1 MMHRY
6 RYAVAI
12 IAALLLFLPDRLS
25 AGRNSDPYI
34 PSILIVEDDSEAD
47 ELERQ
52 GVIIWHRR
60 ADMALAL
67 VPRDLQGLSR
77 LKGRGGN
84 VRGRRAVPALDIART
99 YYEADRIL
107 SGSGLPGPYTG
118 KGVVVGFCDSGFDPN
133 HIAFRGTDGRSRVR
147 RLVYYDEPAGIRKVM
162 DSPDEIA
169 SWTTD
174 NADMFHGTHVANIIA
189 GGYRGNPYSGM
200 APDAEIV
207 AATSKLY
214 DAGIL
219 SACED
224 IVDYARSVGKP
235 AVINLSLG
243 SYNGPHDGSS
253 LFCRYLDLIGEE
265 AIVCIAAGNEADDSH
280 SYIMDFSEESRSW
293 RARLHSRDGSQFSMY
308 GMTDVWSR
316 DSRPVGVRA
325 LVYDLSNGTCVYE
338 SPAVSGP
345 AEGELTLTSDSDHEL
360 ARFIEGEIRVHGY
373 VSDLNGRWV
382 TEVEYDFRSPEPE
395 PSYVTYPRARY
406 ELGLEFFAD
415 PGVHMD
421 VNSDGQYSLL
431 RVWPGY
437 EYPGND
443 MSVSDIATGHNVVCV
458 GMYNNRSSVP
468 VWSGGEREVDAR
480 PLTVNDGSGYG
491 TLTDGRVLPHTVA
504 PGGFIVSASNS
515 YYPAAHPERMP
526 IINAI
531 AEIDGRKY
539 YWDTDAGTSM
549 STPFVAGTLA
559 AWLEADPT
567 LTVGRVLE
575 ILETTNTR
583 DYPDSGNPRHGQGW
597 FRPFDGLLA
606 ALAGTGVS
614 AGAADAASPSVLITG
629 DSAVV
634 MNPSCDMMTVSVYSS
649 AGSEMTR
656 VQVSGPTGR
665 VDLSGLPRGVYVITA
680 VRASGDQVVSK
691 FVR

>member
-12 IAALLLFLPDRLS
+12 FAALFLFPPARLR
-25 AGRNSDPYI
+25 AEVNSDPYI
-34 PSILIVEDDSEAD
+34 PSILIVEDDREAD

-60 ADMALAL
+60 VDMALAI
-67 VPRDLQGLSR
+67 VPRDLPGLSR
-77 LKGRGGN
+77 LKGRGCN
-84 VRGRRAVPALDIART
+84 ARGRRAVPALDIAKT
-99 YYEADRIL
+99 YYGADRIL
-107 SGSGLPGPYTG
+107 SGSALPGPYTG

-133 HIAFRGTDGRSRVR
+133 HIAFRGADGRSRVR

-189 GGYRGNPYSGM
+189 GGYSGNAYSGM

-207 AATSKLY
+207 AATSRLY

-280 SYIMDFSEESRSW
+280 SYIMDFSEEAHSW

-316 DSRPVGVRA
+316 DRRPVGVRV

-345 AEGELTLTSDSDHEL
+345 EEGVLTLSSDADHEL
-360 ARFIEGEIRVHGY
+360 ARYIDGEIRVHGY
-373 VSDLNGRWV
+373 VSSLNGRWV

-395 PSYVTYPRARY
+395 PSYVDYPRARY
-406 ELGLEFFAD
+406 ELGLEFSAE

-443 MSVSDIATGHNVVCV
+443 MSVSDIATGRNVVCV

-468 VWSGGEREVDAR
+468 VWSGGERQVNAE
-480 PLTVNDGSGYG
+480 PLTVNVGSGYG

-515 YYPAAHPERMP
+515 YYPEAHPGRMP
-526 IINAI
+526 IINAV
-531 AEIDGRKY
+531 AEVDGRKY

-567 LTVGRVLE
+567 LTVGRVLD

-583 DYPDSGNPRHGQGW
+583 DYPDAGNPRHGRGW
-597 FRPFDGLLA
+597 FCPYDGLVEV
-606 ALAGTGVS
+606 LAGTGVS
-614 AGAADAASPSVLITG
+614 AGSADAALPAILISG
-629 DSAVV
+629 DSALI
-634 MNPSCDMMTVSVYSS
+634 MNLSSDTMTVSVYSS
-649 AGSEMTR
+649 AGSEVMK
-656 VQVSGPTGR
+656 VQVSGPSGR
-665 VDLSGLPRGVYVITA
+665 VDLSGFPRGVYVMTA
-680 VRASGDQVVSK
+680 VRQSGDPVVSK
-691 FVR
+691 FMR